1 MKTDLYT
8 KIVLTIIALALT
20 INLFK
25 ESITPAMAAGA
36 KPTVMVPLNA
46 DGTIDVNVVKMP
58 RDVIDVNIQEIAG
71 SNAAYNPILVK
82 PVSQ

>member
-58 RDVIDVNIQEIAG
+58 RDVINVNIEKIAG
-71 SNAAYNPILVK
+71 GSADYYPIIVK
-82 PVSQ
+82 PY